1 MAVCKA
7 VCDAGQGGMIL
18 VSADAVERVFI
29 ESLEQKV
36 MVSEHS
42 NMPSNS
48 SLIVDQDKVCI
59 RRV

>member
-1 MAVCKA
+1 MQHYTGVPMAICKA

-36 MVSEHS
+36 MV
-42 NMPSNS
+42 
-48 SLIVDQDKVCI
+48 
-59 RRV
+59 RTG